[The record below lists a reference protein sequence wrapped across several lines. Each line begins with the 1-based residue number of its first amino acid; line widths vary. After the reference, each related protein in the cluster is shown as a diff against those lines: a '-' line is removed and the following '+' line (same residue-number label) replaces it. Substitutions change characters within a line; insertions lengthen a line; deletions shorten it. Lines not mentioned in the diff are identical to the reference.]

1 MSTRCGEV
9 HASENPYAIHSGR
22 LAAVFYIIS
31 YAYGGPVFAGSL
43 QIWAQ
48 IQIYYRKN
56 LGKIY
61 LPHHQIVFTI
71 APNFVIILQ

>member
-31 YAYGGPVFAGSL
+31 YAYGAPVFAGSL
-43 QIWAQ
+43 
-48 IQIYYRKN
+48 
-56 LGKIY
+56 
-61 LPHHQIVFTI
+61 
-71 APNFVIILQ
+71 